1 MMDTSDLDDVE
12 EAVEELDDVLK
23 VGSVDDVRG
32 VIVFVEADDKQ
43 TVIDLLDDEDAEMAV
58 YTVGSDTDDVYRIGL
73 PMEAV

>member
-1 MMDTSDLDDVE
+1 MMDTSDLDVVE
-12 EAVEELDDVLK
+12 QAVEESDDVLK

-73 PMEAV
+73 PMEAI